1 MRQQAQRKRGRA
13 YRRPRQLARLEGEG
27 EAERSRGEGHRNGE
41 ACHAVNIAEGTIKC
55 GKPGVKLGKG
65 RRSSA
70 TGGYHP
76 RMSAQVLLAD
86 DDAELGAMLKEYLE
100 REGFGVTVV
109 HDGEAAAR
117 QALSGTHQIV
127 VLDVMMPRLDGVEA
141 LRRIRQS
148 SLPVNRI
155 PVIMLTARGDDVDR
169 ILGLEL
175 GADDYVPKPC
185 TPRELVARLR
195 AILRRLQPAPGSGP
209 LQAGALVLWPERRKA
224 EVGARELELTSIE
237 FNILEVLMR
246 NAGRLVSKSEI
257 SEQALGRPLARFDRS
272 IDVHMSSIRHKL
284 GDAARLIRTVRGLGY
299 HLVKD

>member
-1 MRQQAQRKRGRA
+1 
-13 YRRPRQLARLEGEG
+13 
-27 EAERSRGEGHRNGE
+27 
-41 ACHAVNIAEGTIKC
+41 
-55 GKPGVKLGKG
+55 
-65 RRSSA
+65 
-70 TGGYHP
+70 
-76 RMSAQVLLAD
+76 MSAQVLLAD
-86 DDAELGAMLKEYLE
+86 DDVELGAMLKEYLE
-100 REGFGVTVV
+100 REGFGVTLV

-117 QALSGTHQIV
+117 QALSGAHQIV

-148 SLPVNRI
+148 SRVPV
-155 PVIMLTARGDDVDR
+155 VMLTARGDDVDR

-195 AILRRLQPAPGSGP
+195 AILRRLQPEPSSGP
-209 LQAGALVLWPERRKA
+209 LEAGALILWPEKRRA
-224 EVGARELELTSIE
+224 ESKGRELELTSIE

-246 NAGRLVSKSEI
+246 NAGRLVSKNEI

-272 IDVHMSSIRHKL
+272 IDVHMSSIRQKL

-299 HLVKD
+299 HLVKE